1 MITTKSK
8 DLTFEEFL
16 EYDADDD
23 RLYELEDGAPIA
35 MAEPSWKH
43 EAIAKFLE
51 RRYDN
56 EIERLDLPYDT
67 GRLVLVK
74 VGTKRG
80 RRPDVVVF
88 PDHYVIDESAQSALS
103 LPPVLVVE
111 IVSTQ
116 NWKQDYTAKKTYYLG
131 CSIAEYWIIDPI
143 PRGTAEFL
151 EEPGVPTVTIALM
164 EKGQYTVKQYRG
176 SDTIESRLFKELKL
190 TADQIINAKRRG

>member
-1 MITTKSK
+1 MITTKAR

-16 EYDADDD
+16 DFESDDD
-23 RLYELEDGAPIA
+23 RLYELEDGEPIE

-56 EIERLDLPYDT
+56 EIEQSDLPYDT
-67 GRLVLVK
+67 GRLILVK

-88 PDHYVIDESAQSALS
+88 PDHYVIDEAAQSALT
-103 LPPVLVVE
+103 LPPLLVVE
-111 IVSTQ
+111 IVSKQ
-116 NWKQDYTAKKTYYLG
+116 NWKQDYTTKKNYYLNCG
-131 CSIAEYWIIDPI
+131 ISEYWIVDPI
-143 PRGTAEFL
+143 PRGSAEFL
-151 EEPGVPTVTIALM
+151 EVPGVPTVSIALM
-164 EKGQYTVKQYRG
+164 EKGQYIMRQYRG
-176 SDTIESRLFKELKL
+176 SDVVRSRLFENLKL

>member
-1 MITTKSK
+1 MVITKSR

-16 EYDADDD
+16 EYDANDD
-23 RLYELEDGAPIA
+23 RVYELEDGEPIA

-56 EIERLDLPYDT
+56 EIERLELPYDT
-67 GRLVLVK
+67 GRLILVK

-88 PDHYVIDESAQSALS
+88 PDHYVLDESAQSALS
-103 LPPVLVVE
+103 LPPLLVVE

-131 CSIAEYWIIDPI
+131 CGIPEYWIIDPI
-143 PRGTAEFL
+143 PRGTSDFL
-151 EEPGVPTVTIALM
+151 EQPGVPTVSIAVM
-164 EKGQYTVKQYRG
+164 GNGKYTVKQYRG
-176 SDTIESRLFKELKL
+176 SDVIESPLFHDLKL